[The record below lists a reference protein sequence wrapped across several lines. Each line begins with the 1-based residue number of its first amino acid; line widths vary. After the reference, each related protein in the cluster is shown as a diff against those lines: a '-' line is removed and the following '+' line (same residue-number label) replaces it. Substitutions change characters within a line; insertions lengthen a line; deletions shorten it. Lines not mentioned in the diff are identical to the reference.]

1 MKTLYLE
8 CAMGAAGDM
17 LAAALLE
24 LHPEPAVFLERLNAL
39 GVPGVRV
46 TSESSIKCGITGTHM
61 SVTIGGT
68 EEASLDVEP
77 DAHVHGHE
85 HGHGHEHDHGHGHDH
100 GHDHEHGHDH
110 GHDHDHEHDH
120 EHEHTHA
127 HSGMDEI
134 LARIAALPVPAKV
147 AEGVTAVYRLIADA
161 ESRVHGCPVDQV
173 HFHEVGALDAFTDI
187 LTVSLLLD
195 ELAPER
201 VLASPIHVGS
211 GQVRCAHGI
220 LPVPAPATALILEGV
235 PIYSGT
241 IRGELCTPTGAAL
254 LRHFAE
260 AFVPMPVMR
269 VTRIGYGMG
278 KKDFPAA
285 NCVRAFLGETD
296 ETGDEIDELSCNLD
310 DMTPES
316 LGYATERLFEA
327 GALDVTTTAVG
338 MKKGRPGIL
347 LACLCRRERTDA
359 VAEALFAN
367 TTTLGIR
374 VHSAR
379 RFVLRRTMRTVETAF
394 GPVRVKTASGWG
406 VTREKPEYEDLAAI
420 ARERGIPLDEVRRAA
435 EAAMRALEA

>member
-1 MKTLYLE
+1 VLAGTIFGSMALL
-8 CAMGAAGDM
+8 ADGWHMGTH
-17 LAAALLE
+17 AAALGITMFAYAYARR
-24 LHPEPAVFLERLNAL
+24 HAKDSRFSFGTGKVCAL
-39 GVPGVRV
+39 GGFASAIGLAVAALLVLV
-46 TSESSIKCGITGTHM
+46 ESVSRF
-61 SVTIGGT
+61 
-68 EEASLDVEP
+68 VEP
-77 DAHVHGHE
+77 VDIRFGEALVVAAVGLGVNRVSALLLGWHGHD
-85 HGHGHEHDHGHGHDH
+85 HGHGHEHEHEHGHEHD
-100 GHDHEHGHDH
+100 HGHDH

-285 NCVRAFLGETD
+285 NCVRAFLG
-296 ETGDEIDELSCNLD
+296 
-310 DMTPES
+310 
-316 LGYATERLFEA
+316 
-327 GALDVTTTAVG
+327 
-338 MKKGRPGIL
+338 
-347 LACLCRRERTDA
+347 
-359 VAEALFAN
+359 
-367 TTTLGIR
+367 
-374 VHSAR
+374 
-379 RFVLRRTMRTVETAF
+379 
-394 GPVRVKTASGWG
+394 
-406 VTREKPEYEDLAAI
+406 
-420 ARERGIPLDEVRRAA
+420 
-435 EAAMRALEA
+435 